1 MRYKIILMIIFA
13 SKLDILQLY
22 YFIPGVDRK
31 WTVGM
36 K

>member
-22 YFIPGVDRK
+22 YFISGVIES
-31 WTVGM
+31 GL
-36 K
+36 